1 MHPSILEI
9 RANML
14 DLLSFLGN
22 LGDIDD
28 DTSRLKEMVDNIL
41 AKRKNLKNVLS
52 ENELKNSSKYFD
64 TIAKQIRKKID
75 NLVDRKTIEQKR
87 IAGELKL
94 MNNKRKLSKYS
105 RWKDDY

>member
-64 TIAKQIRKKID
+64 TIAKQIKKRID

-105 RWKDDY
+105 R

>member
-14 DLLSFLGN
+14 DLLSFLQT

-28 DTSRLKEMVDNIL
+28 DTSKLKEMVDNIL
-41 AKRKNLKNVLS
+41 EKRKNLKNVLS
-52 ENELKNSSKYFD
+52 KNDLENSSKYFD
-64 TIAKQIRKKID
+64 TMAKQIKKKID
-75 NLVDRKTIEQKR
+75 NLIDRKTIEQKR

-94 MNNKRKLSKYS
+94 MNNKRKLSKYN
-105 RWKDDY
+105 R

>member
-14 DLLSFLGN
+14 DLLSFLGT

-28 DTSRLKEMVDNIL
+28 DTSNLKEMVDNII

-52 ENELKNSSKYFD
+52 KNELENSSKYFD
-64 TIAKQIRKKID
+64 TMAKQIRKKID
-75 NLVDRKTIEQKR
+75 NLIDRKNIEQKR

-105 RWKDDY
+105 R

>member
-14 DLLSFLGN
+14 DLLSFLST

-28 DTSRLKEMVDNIL
+28 DTSNLKEMVDNIL
-41 AKRKNLKNVLS
+41 VKRKNLKNVLS
-52 ENELKNSSKYFD
+52 KNELENSSKYFD
-64 TIAKQIRKKID
+64 TMAKQIRKKID

-105 RWKDDY
+105 R

>member
-14 DLLSFLGN
+14 DLLSFLQT

-28 DTSRLKEMVDNIL
+28 DTSKLKEMVDNIL
-41 AKRKNLKNVLS
+41 EKRKNLKNVLS
-52 ENELKNSSKYFD
+52 KNDLENSSKYFD
-64 TIAKQIRKKID
+64 TMAKQIKKKID
-75 NLVDRKTIEQKR
+75 NLIDRKNIEQKR

-94 MNNKRKLSKYS
+94 MNNKRKLSKYN
-105 RWKDDY
+105 R

>member
-14 DLLSFLGN
+14 DLLSFLGT

-28 DTSRLKEMVDNIL
+28 DTSNLKEMVDNIL
-41 AKRKNLKNVLS
+41 VKRKNLKNVLS
-52 ENELKNSSKYFD
+52 KNELENSSKYFD
-64 TIAKQIRKKID
+64 TITKQIKKRID

-105 RWKDDY
+105 R